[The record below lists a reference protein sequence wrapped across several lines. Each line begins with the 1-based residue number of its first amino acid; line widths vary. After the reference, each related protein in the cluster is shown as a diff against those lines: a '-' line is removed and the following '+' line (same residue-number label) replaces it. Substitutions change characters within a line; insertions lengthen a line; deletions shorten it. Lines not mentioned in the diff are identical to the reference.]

1 MKGIIFSVCVMMLA
15 VWGEM
20 AVAAQGPFY
29 RVGNNAAKGLA
40 EIAWNNLGSNC
51 NKIDVFAQIIEDSIS
66 DVKRDIRTRYRGRSG
81 KDFGAGYKD
90 GLSSVLDRV
99 GNKCQSEN
107 AKLLLKQLMQLLA
120 KLAPKPA
127 PVVDPISKP
136 KKPARHYAWSYDDYE
151 PSYYRIAYNAAN
163 GLTRAAWDSLG
174 RNCRMTS
181 QFVEIVGYGVD
192 DVIADIG
199 TRYTGW
205 AAEQFGRGYIDGLVD
220 TLERL
225 VNLCENECGLFGNAM
240 GEWSAKLFCPIAK
253 EIGKAPNFTSRLANI
268 RGKNCGNAYR
278 SKCESGF
285 VDLAKA
291 SCPKYTRSGTFKDY
305 YSSDNKGCCAYHSY

>member
-1 MKGIIFSVCVMMLA
+1 MKGIIYSVCVTMLG

-20 AVAAQGPFY
+20 AVAGHGPFY
-29 RVGNNAAKGLA
+29 KVGNNAAIGLA
-40 EIAWNNLGSNC
+40 EIAWDNLGRDC

-81 KDFGAGYKD
+81 KDFGAGYKN

-99 GNKCQSEN
+99 GNKCQSKN
-107 AKLLLKQLMQLLA
+107 AKTSLKQLKQLVA
-120 KLAPKPA
+120 KLAPKPE
-127 PVVDPISKP
+127 PPTQGQYGSGGG
-136 KKPARHYAWSYDDYE
+136 YE

-163 GLTRAAWDSLG
+163 GLTRATWDSLG
-174 RNCRMTS
+174 RNCSMTE
-181 QFVEIVGYGVD
+181 QFAEIVGYGVD

-253 EIGKAPNFTSRLANI
+253 EIGRAPKFTSRLANI
-268 RGKNCGNAYR
+268 RGKNCGNAYG
-278 SKCESGF
+278 SECESGF

-291 SCPKYTRSGTFKDY
+291 KCPKYTRSDSFKDY